1 MYASI
6 VPAHSRTSV
15 RKKNVKILW
24 HVNMQADHLI
34 TNRRPDIA
42 VVHVDKDDDRALLLD
57 IAVCPTRVN
66 EKEEEKPS
74 KPGTNY

>member
-1 MYASI
+1 
-6 VPAHSRTSV
+6 
-15 RKKNVKILW
+15 
-24 HVNMQADHLI
+24 MQADHLI